1 MIERRTE
8 DRSTH
13 EVERKL
19 DFIISLLEKIMA
31 SLDQTL
37 AVVTTAS
44 TVDDSII
51 ALLQGLNAQITA
63 GGLSPADQAKVDAI
77 FSQATAN
84 NTKITAAVLAN
95 TPTPV
100 PNPNPYPVP
109 NPNPTPY
116 PQPTV
121 LAFATANPLPSGT
134 SGTPY
139 SGAFS
144 ANGGTPPY
152 TFSGTASPASLSI
165 ASDGTLS
172 GAPSPAGSY
181 SFSVTVTD
189 SAIPKASASA
199 TFSLTVN

>member
-1 MIERRTE
+1 MIEGWIE

-19 DFIISLLEKIMA
+19 DFISVKLEKIMA
-31 SLDQTL
+31 LSS
-37 AVVTTAS
+37 A
-44 TVDDSII
+44 
-51 ALLQGLNAQITA
+51 AL
-63 GGLSPADQAKVDAI
+63 
-77 FSQATAN
+77 
-84 NTKITAAVLAN
+84 AAVQAESTAIDSFIVLFQQLKAQLAAALAN
-95 TPTPV
+95 VNVPANVQSDIDTIFALSNAEAAKIVGATTVAPSPV
-100 PNPNPYPVP
+100 PNPSP

>member
-1 MIERRTE
+1 MIEGWIE

-63 GGLSPADQAKVDAI
+63 GGLSAADQAKVDAI

-95 TPTPV
+95 TPTSV
-100 PNPNPYPVP
+100 PNPSP

-172 GAPSPAGSY
+172 GAPSPAGTY
-181 SFSVTVTD
+181 TFSVTVTD
-189 SAIPKASASA
+189 SAIPKASASS

>member
-100 PNPNPYPVP
+100 PNPSP
-109 NPNPTPY
+109 NPNPAPY

>member
-1 MIERRTE
+1 MIEGWIE

-31 SLDQTL
+31 SLDQTR

-100 PNPNPYPVP
+100 PNPNPSPVP
-109 NPNPTPY
+109 NPNPAPY

-121 LAFATANPLPSGT
+121 LA
-134 SGTPY
+134 
-139 SGAFS
+139 
-144 ANGGTPPY
+144 
-152 TFSGTASPASLSI
+152 
-165 ASDGTLS
+165 
-172 GAPSPAGSY
+172 
-181 SFSVTVTD
+181 
-189 SAIPKASASA
+189 
-199 TFSLTVN
+199 

>member
-1 MIERRTE
+1 MLF
-8 DRSTH
+8 RS
-13 EVERKL
+13 
-19 DFIISLLEKIMA
+19 
-31 SLDQTL
+31 
-37 AVVTTAS
+37 
-44 TVDDSII
+44 
-51 ALLQGLNAQITA
+51 AQITA

-100 PNPNPYPVP
+100 PNPSP
-109 NPNPTPY
+109 NPNPAPY

>member
-63 GGLSPADQAKVDAI
+63 GGLSAADQAKVDAI

-100 PNPNPYPVP
+100 PNPSP
-109 NPNPTPY
+109 NPNPAPY